1 MEEVTKHYLEDV
13 ERITSHFISVLES
26 QGITSSD
33 LYTVINSLK

>member
-1 MEEVTKHYLEDV
+1 MTKHYLEDV